1 MRTYLRLTA
10 VALAGVGLVAA
21 TMHGVGA
28 QESGPSTGQNNA
40 ITDVPGVE
48 VGHFDKAG
56 DGFLTGTS
64 VILTR
69 DGAVGGVDVSGGGP
83 GTRETDLLDPGN
95 LVNRVHSI
103 VLSGGS
109 AYGLDA
115 AHGTMLWLE
124 EQEIGYPVGFSSD
137 QIVPI
142 VPAAILFDLGRGGEF
157 TARPDHDFGYN
168 AAANAAGGPVAT
180 GNVGAGMG
188 ASAGGLKG
196 GFGTASI
203 DLGDGIM
210 VGAAVAINAAGR
222 PFNPATCE
230 LYGAYLEI
238 GDEFG
243 DLTAPTPED
252 CQDSGFGGSAAS
264 TTTEGANSLNT
275 TIGVVATNLPLT
287 KALAGKMAAVAH
299 DGMARGIRPVHTQFD
314 GDTIFAL
321 STGQGQIT
329 SECVSAAVFPVDAVC
344 TIVLN
349 DIIQAAADAF
359 TRAIVHAMI
368 DAETTAGITAY
379 CDEFPTACGEE
390 TGSGTDGGGSSTE
403 PPPGEGGGTPGDS
416 PLPVPTPVTGGG
428 LGVGALLIAAA
439 VLVRR
444 RRRGAS
450 DGGVAIHAAG

>member
-1 MRTYLRLTA
+1 
-10 VALAGVGLVAA
+10 
-21 TMHGVGA
+21 
-28 QESGPSTGQNNA
+28 
-40 ITDVPGVE
+40 
-48 VGHFDKAG
+48 VGHFDKS
-56 DGFLTGTS
+56 DEGFLSGTT

-83 GTRETDLLDPGN
+83 GTRETDLLAPGN
-95 LVNRVHSI
+95 LVERAHAI

-124 EQEIGYPVGFSSD
+124 EQQIGYPVGFTPD

-142 VPAAILFDLGRGGEF
+142 VPAAILFDLGRGGLF
-157 TARPDHDFGYN
+157 TARPDQDFGYQ

-203 DLGDGIM
+203 DLGDGIY
-210 VGAAVAINAAGR
+210 VAAVVAINAAGQ

-230 LYGAYLEI
+230 LYGAYLEV

-243 DLTAPTPED
+243 GLTTPAPED
-252 CQDSGFGGSAAS
+252 CQDSGFGGSSAS
-264 TTTEGANSLNT
+264 TTTEGVNALNT

-287 KALAGKMAAVAH
+287 KAQAGKMAAVAH

-321 STGQGQIT
+321 STGKGQIT
-329 SECVSAAVFPVDAVC
+329 SECTTAAVFPVDAVC

-349 DIIQAAADAF
+349 DVFQAGADAF

-368 DAETTAGITAY
+368 DAQTVAGLTSY
-379 CDEFPTACGEE
+379 CDEFPTACAG
-390 TGSGTDGGGSSTE
+390 TSGPATDGGAGQTT
-403 PPPGEGGGTPGDS
+403 GGGGATLEES
-416 PLPVPTPVTGGG
+416 PLPIPTPVTGGG
-428 LGVGALLIAAA
+428 LGAAVLLIAGA
-439 VLVRR
+439 LFLR
-444 RRRGAS
+444 RRRGHTEP
-450 DGGVAIHAAG
+450 GGVAARATG